1 MAAGTADDIWAVGA
15 QVEFSGPGLGR
26 DSPLAEHWNGA
37 TWSAIATPNPGVDN
51 NDLWGVA
58 SVPGATVSTNNV
70 WAVGDSTD
78 GSGVEHSMALQWN
91 GTGWNQ
97 IAVPPVGTG
106 NNVLFGVTAGTAPHI
121 WAGGGTESDTKPLTP
136 RRTLIQQ
143 YRGAKGVAG
152 SPPNVSPWSSE

>member
-1 MAAGTADDIWAVGA
+1 MAVVTADDIWAVGA
-15 QVEFSGPGLGR
+15 QVEFSGPGLGP
-26 DSPLAEHWNGA
+26 DSTLAEHWNGA

-97 IAVPPVGTG
+97 IAVPAVGTG
-106 NNVLFGVTAGTAPHI
+106 NNVLFGVAAVTSTDI
-121 WAGGGTESDTKPLTP
+121 
-136 RRTLIQQ
+136 
-143 YRGAKGVAG
+143 
-152 SPPNVSPWSSE
+152 